1 MNRQS
6 LPDHVARSSPT
17 RTVCGGNVHGLTGD
31 RATAAV
37 PAPAARGRWL
47 TARSRIT
54 TGLRRAVL
62 VLVLVVALVPAGAA
76 GAGGAIVLDD
86 LNLRDGPGLEYD
98 IIAVLPA
105 GAAVEITGAAS
116 DGWYPVV
123 YDDLAGWVSGVYLAV
138 DGDGG
143 DGGDEDNDTGAGD
156 AVVLDDLNL
165 RLGPGLDEEIITV
178 LPAGVLVEITGAPI
192 EGWYPV
198 SYGGLT
204 GWVSGAYLAL
214 DGGDGDGGGIVP
226 GPATVAAEVLN
237 FRSGPGLDA
246 EIMAELVAGTTVEIV
261 GESTVADGYTWVEVW
276 VAETGSGWVAAEYLV
291 AGTADAAPAPSAVA
305 GGAAEKHDTFVGM
318 WLAQSRG

>member
-1 MNRQS
+1 M
-6 LPDHVARSSPT
+6 P
-17 RTVCGGNVHGLTGD
+17 GLTGV
-31 RATAAV
+31 RADTAVA
-37 PAPAARGRWL
+37 APAARGGWT

-54 TGLRRAVL
+54 TGLRRTLL

-76 GAGGAIVLDD
+76 GAAGAVVLDD

-105 GAAVEITGAAS
+105 GAAVEITGAPS

-138 DGDGG
+138 DGDG
-143 DGGDEDNDTGAGD
+143 DNTTGASG

-178 LPAGVLVEITGAPI
+178 LPAGALVEITGAPI

-305 GGAAEKHDTFVGM
+305 GGATAKPDTFVGM
-318 WLAQSRG
+318 RLARSRG